1 MCFRQLPVTL
11 RLLCSYGKNNGV
23 GTNERVFIIENT
35 IHDDIPLFDIVILII
50 SNILYQCFPMF
61 LKFFLTEKSSK
72 KLNINLLRFFDII
85 GQINFQTIVFS
96 EYFKINE

>member
-1 MCFRQLPVTL
+1 
-11 RLLCSYGKNNGV
+11 
-23 GTNERVFIIENT
+23 
-35 IHDDIPLFDIVILII
+35 
-50 SNILYQCFPMF
+50 MF